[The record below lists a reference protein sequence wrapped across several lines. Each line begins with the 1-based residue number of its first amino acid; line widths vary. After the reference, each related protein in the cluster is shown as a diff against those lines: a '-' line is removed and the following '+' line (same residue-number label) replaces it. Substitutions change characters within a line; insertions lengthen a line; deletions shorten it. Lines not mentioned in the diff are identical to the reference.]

1 MEPSRLVL
9 LRHGRTE
16 WNDTGRLQG
25 FADVDLDATGVAE
38 AERAAQALAG
48 HRFAA
53 IYSSDLKRASRTADA
68 VARVLDLPVVLD
80 ERLREI
86 NVGSWAGLTRAEVEQ
101 IYPEYATHYFAGLD
115 FRRSE
120 TGETIAEMVQR
131 AVPAIEEMIERHA
144 GQDVLVVAHGLLL
157 SKVIP
162 RLVGLD
168 VDKRILGGLANAH
181 WAEIGIADLNRWLVS
196 YNVGPA

>member
-101 IYPEYATHYFAGLD
+101 IYPEYATHYFAGFD

-120 TGETIAEMVQR
+120 TGETIAEMVER
-131 AVPAIEEMIERHA
+131 AVPAIEEVIERHA

-181 WAEIGIADLNRWLVS
+181 WAEIGIADVHRWLVS